1 MIWEGNSLSKVNW
14 TTPIT
19 QYQKAIEIDPNH
31 KYAHNNLERVWE
43 LKDEK
48 TQQEKT
54 QQLVK
59 IILGIAMVVGLLAIF
74 GFLLYREARRKSSQ
88 ESHGAD
94 TILESPDLEYEDSY
108 QEALLLVSQGDPNGA
123 LTAIKNCIRL
133 QPSSAEAFNL
143 MGNCYNALNQLDDAD
158 YAYDESVKLS
168 SDNYVDPKLGMAEI
182 WVKRDE
188 LQRAVD
194 LCQEVIK
201 RTKDTAQTKEQAEAY
216 LKIGLIYM
224 MRNRRP
230 EAMECYRELQKLN
243 QEIADR
249 LFERIHQE
257 T

>member
-1 MIWEGNSLSKVNW
+1 MGLLI
-14 TTPIT
+14 
-19 QYQKAIEIDPNH
+19 
-31 KYAHNNLERVWE
+31 
-43 LKDEK
+43 
-48 TQQEKT
+48 
-54 QQLVK
+54 
-59 IILGIAMVVGLLAIF
+59 MVV
-74 GFLLYREARRKSSQ
+74 
-88 ESHGAD
+88 
-94 TILESPDLEYEDSY
+94 ILVV
-108 QEALLLVSQGDPNGA
+108 ALLLGVYVAAIIFFRTSKQDPAFDDDHKTFESSDSEFEDANQKALRHVSQGDPSEA

-230 EAMECYRELQKLN
+230 EAMECYRELQKLD
-243 QEIADR
+243 QESANR

>member
-1 MIWEGNSLSKVNW
+1 MGLLIMVAILVVALLLGVYVSAIIFLRTSKQDPAFDDDHK
-14 TTPIT
+14 TFESSDSEFEDA
-19 QYQKAIEIDPNH
+19 YQKA
-31 KYAHNNLERVWE
+31 
-43 LKDEK
+43 
-48 TQQEKT
+48 
-54 QQLVK
+54 
-59 IILGIAMVVGLLAIF
+59 LG
-74 GFLLYREARRKSSQ
+74 
-88 ESHGAD
+88 H
-94 TILESPDLEYEDSY
+94 
-108 QEALLLVSQGDPNGA
+108 VSQGDPSEA

-230 EAMECYRELQKLN
+230 EAMECYRELQKLD

>member
-1 MIWEGNSLSKVNW
+1 MGLLIMVVILVVALLLGVYVAAIIFFRTSKQDPAFDDDHK
-14 TTPIT
+14 TFESSDSEFEDA
-19 QYQKAIEIDPNH
+19 YQKA
-31 KYAHNNLERVWE
+31 
-43 LKDEK
+43 
-48 TQQEKT
+48 
-54 QQLVK
+54 
-59 IILGIAMVVGLLAIF
+59 LG
-74 GFLLYREARRKSSQ
+74 
-88 ESHGAD
+88 H
-94 TILESPDLEYEDSY
+94 
-108 QEALLLVSQGDPNGA
+108 VSQGDPSEA

-230 EAMECYRELQKLN
+230 EAMECYRELQKLD
-243 QEIADR
+243 QEIANR

>member
-1 MIWEGNSLSKVNW
+1 MVVILVVALLLGVYVAAIIFFRTSKQDPAFDDDHK
-14 TTPIT
+14 TFESSDSEFEDA
-19 QYQKAIEIDPNH
+19 YQKA
-31 KYAHNNLERVWE
+31 
-43 LKDEK
+43 
-48 TQQEKT
+48 
-54 QQLVK
+54 
-59 IILGIAMVVGLLAIF
+59 LG
-74 GFLLYREARRKSSQ
+74 
-88 ESHGAD
+88 H
-94 TILESPDLEYEDSY
+94 
-108 QEALLLVSQGDPNGA
+108 VSQGDPSEA

-201 RTKDTAQTKEQAEAY
+201 RSKDTAQTKEQAESY

-224 MRNRRP
+224 MRNR
-230 EAMECYRELQKLN
+230 
-243 QEIADR
+243 
-249 LFERIHQE
+249 
-257 T
+257 

>member
-1 MIWEGNSLSKVNW
+1 MGLLIMVAILVVALLLGVYVSAIIFLRTSKQDPAFDDDHK
-14 TTPIT
+14 TFESSDSEFEDA
-19 QYQKAIEIDPNH
+19 YQKA
-31 KYAHNNLERVWE
+31 
-43 LKDEK
+43 
-48 TQQEKT
+48 
-54 QQLVK
+54 
-59 IILGIAMVVGLLAIF
+59 LG
-74 GFLLYREARRKSSQ
+74 
-88 ESHGAD
+88 H
-94 TILESPDLEYEDSY
+94 
-108 QEALLLVSQGDPNGA
+108 VSQGDPSEA

-230 EAMECYRELQKLN
+230 EAMECYRELQKLD
-243 QEIADR
+243 QEIANR